1 MADKLNLPWFK
12 NLDLEQIDTGKG
24 KRVVISNGVL
34 DRKYLITVPREG
46 SV

>member
-1 MADKLNLPWFK
+1 MIKTKKKIYLL
-12 NLDLEQIDTGKG
+12 LDLEQIDTGKG

-34 DRKYLITVPREG
+34 DKKYLITVPREG